1 MTTYIGSSADNQP
14 AAPSRDTNSL
24 ENLINELARCPRGDE
39 RVMAALVTIERENAE
54 AGQEA
59 SAGPPVP
66 PPVIST
72 NAYADDGQSPDFEA
86 SAVVPAHV
94 VGDAIAADR
103 RGKAIIKIMRKAFRT
118 KKRKPP
124 RRAPSSQAAPLKRAA
139 RARAVHSHT
148 SHGGA
153 RKAGDDGD
161 GGDGEP
167 PSGTQSDYDICASG
181 EAYAVA
187 KRCGLLDPISKP
199 RPGYVFVS
207 ANCEC
212 WRRQFL
218 NLFCTKCTP
227 VDRREVRGG
236 GQ

>member
-1 MTTYIGSSADNQP
+1 VVLYTDTDDFDQAFPVSNSLIEPNSDSTVVEQYRTSERADYRAIAALRPIERKCASAD
-14 AAPSRDTNSL
+14 
-24 ENLINELARCPRGDE
+24 
-39 RVMAALVTIERENAE
+39 
-54 AGQEA
+54 
-59 SAGPPVP
+59 GPPVP
-66 PPVIST
+66 PPAIST

-86 SAVVPAHV
+86 SAGVPAHA

-103 RGKAIIKIMRKAFRT
+103 RGRAIIEVMREAFRA
-118 KKRKPP
+118 RERNPP
-124 RRAPSSQAAPLKRAA
+124 RRAPSLPAAPLKRAA

-167 PSGTQSDYDICASG
+167 PSGTRSEYCIWASC

-187 KRCGLLDPISKP
+187 KRCGLLDPIPKL
-199 RPGYVFVS
+199 RPGYAFVS
-207 ANCEC
+207 ANGEC
-212 WRRQFL
+212 WRRQFS
-218 NLFCTKCTP
+218 NLFCTKCAP

>member
-1 MTTYIGSSADNQP
+1 VVLYIETDDFDQALSVSNSLIEPTSDSTVVDQYRTSDRGDYRASATLWPIGRKCASAD
-14 AAPSRDTNSL
+14 S
-24 ENLINELARCPRGDE
+24 
-39 RVMAALVTIERENAE
+39 
-54 AGQEA
+54 
-59 SAGPPVP
+59 PPVP
-66 PPVIST
+66 PPAIST

-86 SAVVPAHV
+86 SAAVPAHV
-94 VGDAIAADR
+94 VGHAIAAKR
-103 RGKAIIKIMRKAFRT
+103 RGKAIIKVMRKAFRT
-118 KKRKPP
+118 RERNPP
-124 RRAPSSQAAPLKRAA
+124 RRAPSLPAAPLKRAA

-167 PSGTQSDYDICASG
+167 PSGTQSDYDIWASG

-187 KRCGLLDPISKP
+187 KRCRLLDPIPKL
-199 RPGYVFVS
+199 RPGYVFVN
-207 ANCEC
+207 ANGEC
-212 WRRQFL
+212 WRRQFS
-218 NLFCTKCTP
+218 NLFCTKRAP